1 MRLNN
6 AMQPQQLDVFL
17 DYLDKVQQRTMRVAR
32 CIPADKLDWSYAEG
46 KFTLGDLVRHMGAIE
61 RYMFG
66 ETIQG
71 KPSRYSGCGKDLAN
85 GLENV
90 LSFKEAMDR
99 ETVAIVRALGEEGLT
114 RKCTTPDGASIT
126 VWKWLR
132 LMVEHEVHHR
142 GQIYLYLAMLNV
154 PTPPLYGLTS
164 EQVAERSIG

>member
-1 MRLNN
+1 MQIQELNI
-6 AMQPQQLDVFL
+6 FL
-17 DYLDKVQQRTMRVAR
+17 DYLDKVQQRTMRVVA
-32 CIPADKLDWSYAEG
+32 CIPPDKLDWSYRDG

-71 KPSRYSGCGKDLAN
+71 KPSRYSGCGKELAT
-85 GLENV
+85 GLNEV
-90 LSFKEAMDR
+90 IRFKETMHR
-99 ETVAIVRALGEEGLT
+99 ETVEIIRQLGEEGLN

-132 LMVEHEVHHR
+132 LMVEHEIHHR
-142 GQIYLYLAMLNV
+142 GQIYLYLGILNV

-164 EQVAERSIG
+164 EQLSERGTKN